1 MAEGAGGMRPGK
13 GQALAEVTGG
23 PYQGL
28 GLWSC
33 CSVWLNWKES
43 EQSCHQ
49 RGKVEVSEPAAP
61 CSVLAFVI
69 QRKPSGPD

>member
-1 MAEGAGGMRPGK
+1 MAEGAGGMRSGK

-23 PYQGL
+23 SYQGL

-33 CSVWLNWKES
+33 CSGWLNWKEP
-43 EQSCHQ
+43 EQSCHR
-49 RGKVEVSEPAAP
+49 RGKAEASEPAAP

-69 QRKPSGPD
+69 QRKPSGAD